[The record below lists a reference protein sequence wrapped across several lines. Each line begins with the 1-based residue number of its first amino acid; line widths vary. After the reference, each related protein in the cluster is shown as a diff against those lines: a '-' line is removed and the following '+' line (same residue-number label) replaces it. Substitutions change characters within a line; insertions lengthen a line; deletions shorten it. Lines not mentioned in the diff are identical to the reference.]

1 MIKEYQVTL
10 ICETGQYRP
19 VSAIVKA
26 DDKTAEVIG
35 VDAFKRQI
43 RTQGITKICQ
53 KRYWGSSDLKRYH
66 YTKVKMREYDKEKI
80 EKENAE
86 RYGWITTD
94 TDKGEQQFSLFCLLL
109 ITLKNYGIIIM

>member
-43 RTQGITKICQ
+43 RAQGITKICQ
-53 KRYWGSSDLKRYH
+53 KRYWSSSDLKRYH
-66 YTKVKMREYDKEKI
+66 YTKVKMRESMTKK
-80 EKENAE
+80 KLKKKMQNAM
-86 RYGWITTD
+86 R
-94 TDKGEQQFSLFCLLL
+94 K
-109 ITLKNYGIIIM
+109 

>member
-26 DDKTAEVIG
+26 DTNKLAEMGKTAYIN
-35 VDAFKRQI
+35 DIRKR
-43 RTQGITKICQ
+43 GITKICE
-53 KRYWGSSDLKRYH
+53 KRYWSGANLKQYH
-66 YTKVKMREYDKEKI
+66 YTRVKMREYDKEKI

-86 RYGWITTD
+86 RYEKIKRERGWVKIENAE
-94 TDKGEQQFSLFCLLL
+94 GEQ
-109 ITLKNYGIIIM
+109 

>member
-10 ICETGQYRP
+10 ICETGQYKP
-19 VSAIVKA
+19 VSTIVKA

-53 KRYWGSSDLKRYH
+53 KRYWGNADLKRYH

-86 RYGWITTD
+86 RYEKIKRERGWITATA
-94 TDKGEQQFSLFCLLL
+94 TDKREQQLALSFSC
-109 ITLKNYGIIIM
+109 

>member
-26 DDKTAEVIG
+26 DTNDLAKVGKVAYTGDIR
-35 VDAFKRQI
+35 KR
-43 RTQGITKICQ
+43 GIIKICE
-53 KRYWGSSDLKRYH
+53 KRYWGNADLKRYH

-80 EKENAE
+80 AKENVERYEKIKRERGWVKDENAE
-86 RYGWITTD
+86 
-94 TDKGEQQFSLFCLLL
+94 GEQ
-109 ITLKNYGIIIM
+109 